1 MVRSVGGSD
10 SGEIGGWDLK
20 EAMTTR
26 FVCRSEIVYGS
37 NSFLTFGW
45 SEGKREEERRESFL
59 HWRCRSVVKTMTV
72 R

>member
-37 NSFLTFGW
+37 NSFLTLVGQR
-45 SEGKREEERRESFL
+45 ERERKREEKASFTGGVDLWRRQ
-59 HWRCRSVVKTMTV
+59 
-72 R
+72 